1 MRSFDTVGIDSPRK
15 TPGWAFG
22 QTTKSCPLEINTH
35 AFNHGQQKNVE
46 KVSQTLHFL
55 LFYLFP
61 AVVFRLP
68 RQLDRRPR
76 GSKEPSRFSQTAA
89 LQACQQ
95 VKIASEYDSLSIE
108 NVVCLFTVGGSVK
121 LQFGAWADGLCSQ
134 RASGCHEHE
143 VTKSENQLRSLQ
155 GV

>member
-1 MRSFDTVGIDSPRK
+1 MHSIMDNK
-15 TPGWAFG
+15 
-22 QTTKSCPLEINTH
+22 
-35 AFNHGQQKNVE
+35 KNVE

-95 VKIASEYDSLSIE
+95 VKIASE
-108 NVVCLFTVGGSVK
+108 
-121 LQFGAWADGLCSQ
+121 
-134 RASGCHEHE
+134 
-143 VTKSENQLRSLQ
+143 
-155 GV
+155 

>member
-1 MRSFDTVGIDSPRK
+1 MPRPVGFSRQKAPI
-15 TPGWAFG
+15 TPTKSINNSAQLCAEFEPAPQCARLTLSALTRQGKHPDELLAK
-22 QTTKSCPLEINTH
+22 TTKSCSLEINAH

-46 KVSQTLHFL
+46 KVSQTLHIL

-89 LQACQQ
+89 LQTCQQ
-95 VKIASEYDSLSIE
+95 VKIASE
-108 NVVCLFTVGGSVK
+108 
-121 LQFGAWADGLCSQ
+121 
-134 RASGCHEHE
+134 
-143 VTKSENQLRSLQ
+143 
-155 GV
+155 